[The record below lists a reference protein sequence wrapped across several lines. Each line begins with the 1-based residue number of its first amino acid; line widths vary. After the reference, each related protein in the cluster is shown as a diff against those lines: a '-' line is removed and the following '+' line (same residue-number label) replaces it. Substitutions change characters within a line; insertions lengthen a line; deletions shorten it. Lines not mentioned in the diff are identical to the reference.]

1 MLNNSY
7 YYNGNLKKIVAVFGT
22 IFNDISIAK
31 KVNGKMTGIQ
41 RVPIAYGPKQKF
53 LARLSSMQNEEY
65 GDVAIKLPRMSF
77 EITSIVYDS
86 ASKLNKLNSKLYAV
100 EGDSDRKN
108 RIYQATPYKVSIQ
121 LSILAHHQDDALQV
135 FEQIV
140 PYFTPDYT
148 VAVKDLEG
156 PGSITDVPILL
167 TSTNIQDDYEGD
179 FGNSRR
185 TIIYT
190 LDFDIKFKFMG
201 IQSGPAKIIKVVDVD
216 LYDRPITPESLILD
230 GIDHIRV
237 ELGDPVNDTPEDY
250 TVITTYGFDEP
261 AISSTI
267 EGLQWTIT
275 STSQSNI
282 TISPQGGTIDV
293 TSNTTVSSPNEIIF
307 SAIYFNDPND
317 PFTGARGQ
325 NGERYLLHNWSSNPV
340 FGQQTNGYGSTES
353 GSYIKVYYDN
363 TLVLD
368 SSDGVDVLK
377 QSHTRVVPLGQT
389 VTLTYKIQQNG
400 DGYLNA
406 PMTIVYD

>member
-1 MLNNSY
+1 MLNSSY

-22 IFNDISIAK
+22 IFNDVSIAK

-41 RVPIAYGPKQKF
+41 RVPISYGPKQKF
-53 LARLSSMQNEEY
+53 LARLSSTQNEEF

-77 EITSIVYDS
+77 EITSIMYDS
-86 ASKLNKLNSKLYAV
+86 TSKLNKLNSKLYLV
-100 EGDSDRKN
+100 EGDSNTKTRV
-108 RIYQATPYKVSIQ
+108 YQGTPYKVGIQ
-121 LSILAHHQDDALQV
+121 LSILAHHQDDALQI

-201 IQSGPAKIIKVVDVD
+201 IQTGPAKIIKVVDVD
-216 LYDRPITPESLILD
+216 LYDIPITPDSDPID
-230 GIDHIRV
+230 GVRV

-261 AISSTI
+261 AISNTI

-293 TSNTTVSSPNEIIF
+293 TSNTAVSSPNEIIF
-307 SAIYFNDPND
+307 SAMYFNDPND
-317 PFTGARGQ
+317 PVPGRGP
-325 NGERYLLHNWSSNPV
+325 NGERYLYHYWSSNPV